1 MSRVRLSRK
10 PDSASYIESLARAWT
25 ESSINTLAGL
35 MTQPSVPPKDRIRCA
50 EILLDRGWGKAIEH
64 HMFGD
69 GRETVLTKVVREIV
83 HLDSVPREELEETD
97 LLVEWKDMT
106 DENAN
111 GGDHTNGGGND

>member
-25 ESSINTLAGL
+25 EASIHTLAGL

-50 EILLDRGWGKAIEH
+50 EILLDRGWGKATEH
-64 HMFGD
+64 HVFD
-69 GRETVLTKVVREIV
+69 RTKENVLTKVVHEIV
-83 HLDSVPREELEETD
+83 HLEPMRREELEETD

-111 GGDHTNGGGND
+111 GHTNGGGND